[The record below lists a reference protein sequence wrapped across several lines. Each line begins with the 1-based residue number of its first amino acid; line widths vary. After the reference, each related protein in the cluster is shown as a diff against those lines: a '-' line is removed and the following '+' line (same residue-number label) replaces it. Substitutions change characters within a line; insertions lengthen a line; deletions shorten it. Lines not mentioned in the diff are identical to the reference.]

1 MRAGVNPASF
11 HTSTAREPVDVIP
24 IWPDM
29 VDSFALF
36 CDVPWQWVSLGMA
49 GVVRTNISR
58 LELEASARLLGIT
71 VTPEIFADIRTLE
84 SAAMDY
90 WSRKR

>member
-1 MRAGVNPASF
+1 MAQP
-11 HTSTAREPVDVIP
+11 
-24 IWPDM
+24 
-29 VDSFALF
+29 FALF

-58 LELEASARLLGIT
+58 LELEASARLLDIKL
-71 VTPEIFADIRTLE
+71 TPAIFADIRTLE